1 MLKSLRHKLAESA
14 RSVLP
19 ITLIV
24 LFFSFTF
31 VPIPNDIMLTFV
43 LGAVLLVGG
52 MSLFSAGVD
61 LAMTPMGEAIGSD
74 MTKTKRVW
82 LVLCVCFLIGTI
94 ITIAEPDLQVLAE
107 QVSSIPNMV
116 LILTIALGVG
126 FFLVIAILR
135 ILFRISLRYMLLGFY
150 LLVFLVSIFAPN
162 DFIPLAFDSGGVTTG
177 PITVP
182 FILALGIGIA
192 TIRGDRSSQDDSF
205 GLVALCSI
213 GPILMVLLLG
223 IFYRPSGA
231 DYSSSSLVD
240 AENTREI
247 ALSFLQEF
255 PDYIIEV
262 ASSLFPIVLV
272 FILFNLITRRF
283 RNRRLVRV
291 TAGFVYGYI
300 GLVLFLTGANVG
312 FMPVGSYL
320 GEALAN
326 SPYSFLLIPLAM
338 LIGYFVVIAEP
349 SVQVLNK
356 QVEEITNGAV
366 TQRAM
371 KLSLSI
377 GVAISAGLGMIRVVT
392 GINIYYFLVPGYL
405 VAIALSFFVPKL
417 FTGIAFDS
425 GGVASGTMTATFLL
439 PFTMGACE
447 ALGHNILTDAFGVVA
462 MVAMTPLLTIQ
473 ILGLFSRLKADRLTA
488 VRLAA
493 ENLPD
498 DIIDYEALYQQPAQ
512 SEEEVDI
519 HV

>member
-1 MLKSLRHKLAESA
+1 MLKSLRHKLAESVTA
-14 RSVLP
+14 VLP

-24 LFFSFTF
+24 LVLSFTI
-31 VPIPNDIMLTFV
+31 VPLPLDIMLTFV
-43 LGAVLLVGG
+43 IGAVMLVIG

-74 MTKTKRVW
+74 MTKTRRVW
-82 LVLCVCFLIGTI
+82 LVLCVCFLIGAI

-107 QVSSIPNMV
+107 QVASIPNMV
-116 LILTIALGVG
+116 LILTIAVGVG
-126 FFLVIAILR
+126 AFLVIAVLR
-135 ILFRISLRYMLLGFY
+135 ILFHVPLRYMLLGFY
-150 LLVFLVSIFAPN
+150 LLTFAVSLFAPG

-182 FILALGIGIA
+182 FILALGVGIA
-192 TIRGDRSSQDDSF
+192 TIRGDRGSQDDSF

-223 IFYRPSGA
+223 IFYKPSGA
-231 DYSSSSLVD
+231 DYSSSYLVSASD
-240 AENTREI
+240 TREI
-247 ALSFLQEF
+247 AVSFLHEF
-255 PDYIIEV
+255 PDYLVEV
-262 ASSLFPIVLV
+262 ASSVLPIMLV
-272 FILFNLITRRF
+272 FAVFNLMTRRF
-283 RNRRLVRV
+283 RSRRLVRI
-291 TAGFVYGYI
+291 TAGFVYGYV

-312 FMPVGSYL
+312 FMPAGSYL
-320 GEALAN
+320 GAALAD
-326 SPYSFLLIPLAM
+326 SRFQFLLIPLAM
-338 LIGYFVVIAEP
+338 LVGYFVVIAEP

-392 GINIYYFLVPGYL
+392 GVNIFWFLIPGYAI
-405 VAIALSFFVPKL
+405 AIALSFFVPKL

-439 PFTMGACE
+439 PFTMGACR
-447 ALGHNILTDAFGVVA
+447 ALGSNILTDAFGVVA

-473 ILGLFSRLKADRLTA
+473 ILGLFSRLKSDRLTA
-488 VRLAA
+488 VRIAA

-498 DIIDYEALYQQPAQ
+498 DILDYETLTPQRNHP
-512 SEEEVDI
+512 EEVGAD
-519 HV
+519 V

>member
-1 MLKSLRHKLAESA
+1 MLKSLRHKLAESVTA
-14 RSVLP
+14 VFP

-24 LFFSFTF
+24 LILSFTI
-31 VPIPNDIMLTFV
+31 VPLPLDMMLTFI
-43 LGAVLLVGG
+43 LGAIMLVIG

-61 LAMTPMGEAIGSD
+61 MAMTPMGEAIGSD
-74 MTKTKRVW
+74 MTKTRRIW

-107 QVSSIPNMV
+107 QVAAIPNMV
-116 LILTIALGVG
+116 LIITIAVGVG
-126 FFLVIAILR
+126 IFLVIAVLR
-135 ILFRISLRYMLLGFY
+135 ILYRIPLRYMLLGFY
-150 LLVFLVSIFAPN
+150 LLVFLVSILAPN
-162 DFIPLAFDSGGVTTG
+162 DFVPLAFDSGGVTTG

-192 TIRGDRSSQDDSF
+192 TIRGDRDGQDDSF
-205 GLVALCSI
+205 GLVSLCSV

-223 IFYRPSGA
+223 IFYKPSGA
-231 DYSSSSLVD
+231 DYSSSYLISAAD
-240 AENTREI
+240 TREI
-247 ALSFLQEF
+247 AVSFLHEF
-255 PDYIIEV
+255 PDYLSEVSSSILPIIV
-262 ASSLFPIVLV
+262 V

-283 RNRRLVRV
+283 RNRRLIRM
-291 TAGFVYGYI
+291 TAGFLYSYL

-312 FMPVGSYL
+312 FMPAGSYI
-320 GEALAN
+320 GASLAE
-326 SPYSFLLIPLAM
+326 SRFHILLVPLAM

-377 GVAISAGLGMIRVVT
+377 GVAISAGLAMIRVVT
-392 GINIYYFLVPGYL
+392 GINIYWFLVPGYL
-405 VAIALSFFVPKL
+405 IAITLSFFVSKL

-425 GGVASGTMTATFLL
+425 GGVASGVMTTTFLL

-447 ALGHNILTDAFGVVA
+447 ALGNNILTDAFGVVA

-473 ILGLFSRLKADRLTA
+473 VLGLYSRFKSDRLTA
-488 VRLAA
+488 VRIAA
-493 ENLPD
+493 DNLPD
-498 DIIDYEALYQQPAQ
+498 EILDYEESPFHT
-512 SEEEVDI
+512 SEEVGAD
-519 HV
+519 V

>member
-1 MLKSLRHKLAESA
+1 MLKSLRHKLAESMTA
-14 RSVLP
+14 VLP

-24 LFFSFTF
+24 LVLSFTI
-31 VPIPNDIMLTFV
+31 VPLPVDIMLTF
-43 LGAVLLVGG
+43 LIGAVMLVMG

-61 LAMTPMGEAIGSD
+61 MSMTPMGEAIGSE
-74 MTKTKRVW
+74 MTKTRRIW
-82 LVLCVCFLIGTI
+82 LILCVCFLIGTI

-107 QVSSIPNMV
+107 QVSAIPNMV
-116 LILTIALGVG
+116 LIFTIAVGVG
-126 FFLVIAILR
+126 AFLVIAVLR
-135 ILFRISLRYMLLGFY
+135 ILFHIPLKYMLLGFY
-150 LLVFLVSIFAPN
+150 LLVFVVSIFAPN
-162 DFIPLAFDSGGVTTG
+162 DFVPLAFDSGGVTTG

-192 TIRGDRSSQDDSF
+192 TIRGDRGGQDDSF

-223 IFYRPSGA
+223 IFYKPSGA
-231 DYSSSSLVD
+231 DYSSSYLVNAVD
-240 AENTREI
+240 TREI
-247 ALSFLQEF
+247 AASFLHEF
-255 PDYIIEV
+255 PDYILEV
-262 ASSLFPIVLV
+262 ASSVLPIVLV
-272 FILFNLITRRF
+272 FLVFNLITRRF
-283 RNRRLVRV
+283 RNLRLIRI
-291 TAGFVYGYI
+291 TAGFTYSYV

-312 FMPVGSYL
+312 FMPAGSYI
-320 GEALAN
+320 GAALAD
-326 SPYSFLLIPLAM
+326 SVFRFLLVPLAM

-392 GINIYYFLVPGYL
+392 GVNIYWFLIPGYAI
-405 VAIALSFFVPKL
+405 AIALSFFVPKL

-447 ALGHNILTDAFGVVA
+447 ALGNNILTDAFGVVA

-473 ILGLFSRLKADRLTA
+473 ILGFFSRRKADRLTA
-488 VRLAA
+488 VRMAA
-493 ENLPD
+493 ETLPD
-498 DIIDYEALYQQPAQ
+498 DILDYEALLPQTIP
-512 SEEEVDI
+512 SEEVII
-519 HV
+519 HG